1 MRERLEG
8 SFLTQ
13 FQGEKCHPHPAGLS
27 GREDPLPYPQI
38 SRPPNRIDF
47 RQIMREG
54 KIFIANLEK
63 GVLQKAAYVL
73 GSFIL
78 SWMQL
83 AALARRPGE
92 RKLFPILVDEFHNF
106 ASADMDTESIET
118 FLSGARSYRA
128 LLVMATQ
135 YAGRLNRGVMGPL
148 FGNVGTLICLQL
160 GPIDAQSQ
168 TKGWGSSP

>member
-13 FQGEKCHPHPAGLS
+13 FQGEEYHPHPAGLS
-27 GREDPLPYPQI
+27 AREDPLPYPQI

-78 SWMQL
+78 SRMQL
-83 AALARRPGE
+83 AAPARRPGE
-92 RKLFPILVDEFHNF
+92 RKLFPILVMSSTTLPVP
-106 ASADMDTESIET
+106 AW
-118 FLSGARSYRA
+118 
-128 LLVMATQ
+128 TQ
-135 YAGRLNRGVMGPL
+135 KVSKP
-148 FGNVGTLICLQL
+148 
-160 GPIDAQSQ
+160 S
-168 TKGWGSSP
+168 